1 MTQDEKYTEQFKKG
15 LNEYIELGFNQ
26 DECNGFMHGFHKG
39 AEAKQLILSGVVSS
53 FLDKEAKN
61 LGVNRNYLYLHMV
74 DDKLYL
80 EEQNDDDYHFGLRNV
95 REVE

>member
-1 MTQDEKYTEQFKKG
+1 MYFKRKELCNKKTDTLKSILINKGDDMSLYTVKLINDLEQK
-15 LNEYIELGFNQ
+15 LTLQGF
-26 DECNGFMHGFHKG
+26 
-39 AEAKQLILSGVVSS
+39 VSS

>member
-1 MTQDEKYTEQFKKG
+1 MEENELFGETHEQEENG
-15 LNEYIELGFNQ
+15 LFGRMHQAEQLTLQGF
-26 DECNGFMHGFHKG
+26 
-39 AEAKQLILSGVVSS
+39 VSS